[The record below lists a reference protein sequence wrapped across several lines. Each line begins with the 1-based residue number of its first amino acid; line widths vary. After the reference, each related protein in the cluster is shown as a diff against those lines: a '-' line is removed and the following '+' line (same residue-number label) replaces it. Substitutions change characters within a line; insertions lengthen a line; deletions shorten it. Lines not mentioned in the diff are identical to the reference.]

1 MENVRDIFISYKD
14 DGDGKLF
21 AAKLAADLKSMGYD
35 VYYNA
40 DEQHSGSFPD
50 LLRCAVQNCQDF
62 LLVLTKG
69 CLDQLLR
76 NEKIDWVREELLT
89 AYENNKNIIPLLM
102 PGVSMPKDKSV
113 MPESLRF
120 LPDKNAISMTET

>member
-50 LLRCAVQNCQDF
+50 RLRIAVENCNDF
-62 LLVLTKG
+62 
-69 CLDQLLR
+69 
-76 NEKIDWVREELLT
+76 
-89 AYENNKNIIPLLM
+89 IIIL
-102 PGVSMPKDKSV
+102 S
-113 MPESLRF
+113 
-120 LPDKNAISMTET
+120 